1 MWEVVCL
8 NGLCGK
14 WTVIISALSL
24 TPRTSLLFSHGTW
37 PCGHTGGV
45 VMVPELGE
53 LADCRSSSSPQSWEC
68 DREVHAP
75 GVGLQVKQWLSR
87 G

>member
-1 MWEVVCL
+1 
-8 NGLCGK
+8 
-14 WTVIISALSL
+14 
-24 TPRTSLLFSHGTW
+24 
-37 PCGHTGGV
+37 
-45 VMVPELGE
+45 MVPELGE
-53 LADCRSSSSPQSWEC
+53 LADCKRSSSPQSWEC